1 MKSVRIGPPS
11 SFMDAPSPS
20 TGRLPPE
27 EAGSGDTP
35 RSSYCLETKRMLRV
49 RPCHENAEID
59 ILPSY
64 LHPISYHK
72 VGNV

>member
-1 MKSVRIGPPS
+1 MDRPAKPIHGRTEPIHGEATAGGGRIRGH
-11 SFMDAPSPS
+11 AA
-20 TGRLPPE
+20 LILL
-27 EAGSGDTP
+27 
-35 RSSYCLETKRMLRV
+35 CLETKRMLRV